1 MKRRRPNIELE
12 ISMSART
19 LLCIAAAATLGL
31 AALVPL
37 SNQPPSSLMSDA
49 YAQTPAQ
56 NAEDQAIT
64 ARIRAAI
71 EADPEVNM
79 FSIRIETLL
88 GEVRI
93 VGSVNTQKQAER
105 IVYHARTAGGVRQV
119 KDEITVRTTQ

>member
-1 MKRRRPNIELE
+1 
-12 ISMSART
+12 MSART
-19 LLCIAAAATLGL
+19 LLCVAAATTLGL

-37 SNQPPSSLMSDA
+37 SQQPPSSLLSDA

-64 ARIRAAI
+64 GRIRAAI

-93 VGSVNTQKQAER
+93 VGAVNTQKQAER
-105 IVYHARTAGGVRQV
+105 IIYHARMAGGVRQV
-119 KDEITVRTTQ
+119 KDELTVRTTQ